1 MNRKMQALAFVGR
14 WGGFTRIGS
23 DDTLAATSGRAKNP
37 SASSI
42 PDNAKLVKPAPNW
55 ARKSRRDP
63 AHRGELAREAL

>member
-1 MNRKMQALAFVGR
+1 MKRKMQALAFVGR

-42 PDNAKLVKPAPNW
+42 PERAKLVKPAPNC
-55 ARKSRRDP
+55 AKKSRREP
-63 AHRGELAREAL
+63 EQMGWF